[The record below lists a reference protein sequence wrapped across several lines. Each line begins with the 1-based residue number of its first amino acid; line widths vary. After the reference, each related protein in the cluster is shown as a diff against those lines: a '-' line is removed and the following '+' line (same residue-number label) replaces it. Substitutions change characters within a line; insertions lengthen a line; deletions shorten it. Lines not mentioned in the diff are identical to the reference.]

1 MDEVDPETVI
11 SRLENFRVNR
21 ACGTAYDAPSI
32 QPGRRLRS
40 KGKGRI
46 SQWQMAVLAINL
58 PGWIHIAFLPVLGM
72 IVSQKIKT
80 MRTIRS
86 FILWGGLALI
96 ILASAAFVERDAC
109 LGIPASV
116 NTQNKGFAVIELF
129 TSEGCSSCPPADELV
144 AAIAEETKDKP
155 VYVLAYHVDYWD
167 HQGWKDV
174 FSNHDYTTRQ
184 QEYGRQFNLWSVY
197 TPQIVVNGSKQFVG
211 SEEST
216 LRSAIRNE
224 LSVVPSD
231 TLNLEAKQNGSDLQV
246 SYQTTADTKNTNLLI
261 ALVQKTAQ
269 TAVKRGENAGRTL
282 SHAQVVQVLHSHS
295 LKSAAGEA
303 TVTIPAGFDARNWEV
318 IGFVQHKRTGEI
330 VAASK
335 TSSFDIK

>member
-1 MDEVDPETVI
+1 
-11 SRLENFRVNR
+11 
-21 ACGTAYDAPSI
+21 
-32 QPGRRLRS
+32 
-40 KGKGRI
+40 
-46 SQWQMAVLAINL
+46 MAVLAINL
-58 PGWIHIAFLPVLGM
+58 PGWIHIALSRIQGM

-109 LGIPASV
+109 LGIPAPV
-116 NTQNKGFAVIELF
+116 NTLHKGFAVIELF

-144 AAIAEETKDKP
+144 ATIAKETKDKP

-174 FSNHDYTTRQ
+174 FSNHDYTMRQ
-184 QEYGRQFNLWSVY
+184 QEYGRQFKLWSVY

-216 LRSAIRNE
+216 LRNAIRNE
-224 LSVVPSD
+224 LSAAPSD
-231 TLNLEAKQNGSDLQV
+231 TLALHAMQNGANLQI
-246 SYQTTADTKNTNLLI
+246 SYQTTADIKNTNLLI

-269 TAVKRGENAGRTL
+269 TTVKRGENAGRTL
-282 SHAQVVQVLHSHS
+282 SHAQVVQVLHSQA
-295 LKSAAGEA
+295 LKSAAGNA
-303 TVTIPAGFDARNWEV
+303 TVTLPDEFNAGNWEV

-335 TSSFDIK
+335 AGSFDAK